1 MVTLVYLVSKIQYIK
16 TAPKFVLKSFFKI
29 CNLQVVFALYYW
41 LLYCPAIIFICCN
54 KYQWNNPDRKREDKK
69 FTLSL
74 KWVKFVN
81 CRNGRTPNREKLH
94 SVDSTNVSKMLK
106 ERQFTVFHV
115 LAIPV
120 LLLYKIYCTTTV
132 QYFKNYISM
141 SNFFFFWFID
151 KIVPI
156 FFNHMER
163 VYYSTRM

>member
-1 MVTLVYLVSKIQYIK
+1 M
-16 TAPKFVLKSFFKI
+16 FKI
-29 CNLQVVFALYYW
+29 YDLQDVFALYYW

-115 LAIPV
+115 VAIPV
-120 LLLYKIYCTTTV
+120 LLYNIPKIIFQLATLYFFLIHRQNCPYFLKSYEKGLV
-132 QYFKNYISM
+132 QY
-141 SNFFFFWFID
+141 SNVTIIYKFRFI
-151 KIVPI
+151 K
-156 FFNHMER
+156 R
-163 VYYSTRM
+163 